1 MADIVAIYYNGQKSV
16 IRDEWT
22 RNVCRNVFQV
32 ERAQYN
38 SSAMRSYAI
47 AYRVPFVPQMIIDG
61 DRIVT
66 FFRRCIPIPSL
77 GKADRSLRFE
87 NDREPFPPFFHPQ
100 GSNGHCGFYTSPG
113 HVVSDHRMK

>member
-1 MADIVAIYYNGQKSV
+1 MSHTHSTSQSNSVLQRISGKNQRRPIRGVMADIVAIYYNGQKSV

-66 FFRRCIPIPSL
+66 FFHRCTVHTHPWS
-77 GKADRSLRFE
+77 GENRFFCPAARG
-87 NDREPFPPFFHPQ
+87 N
-100 GSNGHCGFYTSPG
+100 
-113 HVVSDHRMK
+113 